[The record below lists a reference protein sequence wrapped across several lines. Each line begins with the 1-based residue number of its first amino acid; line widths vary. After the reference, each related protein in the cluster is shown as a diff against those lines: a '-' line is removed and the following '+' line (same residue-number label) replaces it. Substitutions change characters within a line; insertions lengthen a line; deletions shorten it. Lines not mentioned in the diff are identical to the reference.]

1 MFMTKRRT
9 ISLVALAL
17 TILVA
22 GAVVWRVVSETRK
35 LIAATGPYADDS
47 DRTLEQISSSVKL
60 ARAGNKE
67 VLLEFGANSCTWCK
81 LVEKVFESDKRV
93 ADELQNHYIVI
104 LVDISAGN
112 NQRVNAKYGD
122 PTHDGVP
129 VAVFLGSNGKQ
140 LLTKNIAF
148 ADQTALSNG
157 IPRVDADKLLD
168 FLKKRAEQRL
178 SAR

>member
-35 LIAATGPYADDS
+35 LIAATGPYGDDS
-47 DRTLEQISSSVKL
+47 DRTLKQISSSVKL

-67 VLLEFGANSCTWCK
+67 VILEFGANSCTWCK

-93 ADELQNHYIVI
+93 AEELQSHYIVV
-104 LVDISAGN
+104 LVDISGRN

-129 VAVFLGSNGKQ
+129 VAVFLDSNGKQ

-148 ADQTALSNG
+148 ADQAALSNG
-157 IPRVDADKLLD
+157 VPRGDADKLLD